1 MPSPSRRTSRYTLGA
16 EAMLA
21 GLAVLGPLALGG
33 APAWVLWP
41 LVGLS
46 AVAAVLACIGARRQG
61 RKLHLPLFVLLL
73 GVGAALCLVQ
83 LVPLPPG
90 LLAGVS
96 PEAAS
101 LREFAL
107 VPLGL
112 PAAGPVSLDPP
123 ATWRELAKSLAYG
136 LAFLAA
142 VEVCRSQRSR
152 RRLLATLAFTG
163 AGVALLGLGHALLG
177 FDALFGVR
185 AYAHVRP
192 PLVTPFGNPNH
203 LAGFLGLSATVALG
217 LALMHQGVKRLA
229 FFAAAGVSGM
239 GVLLSLS
246 RAGIFF
252 FLVGQGLVAGGLWLQ
267 RRSASRRRRSGGLA
281 ALLVLCAS
289 VGAGGY
295 VAWEKLVVE
304 ASTARSMETLRQG
317 KLDLWPMMA
326 EAARAFPVLGMGRG
340 AFEAAFPRYQSEP
353 NPNTLTHPENAAL
366 QLAAEFGVPG
376 LVLLVGWVWGFVRLL
391 RRGRLEPLELA
402 VLSGLFALGMHNLFD
417 FSLEL
422 PACAVAAL
430 VGLAAVVRPE
440 GESHAEGTAPSG
452 RWRLP
457 ASGGLAV
464 AVALG
469 LVGFGALVPGRH
481 TLAEAEGELSGLL
494 ASRAPVEDVR
504 ARGLGLITRHP
515 ADYLLYGLIGMAYA
529 EAGPAHAGEALAF
542 VNRALFLKP
551 VDAASHRIAA
561 RALLE
566 LGRRRQAFLEYRLA
580 REAGDA
586 EVLSHEALRQARTVE
601 ELQVLT
607 SERPALAWE
616 VANALAAQPEPMVR
630 TLAWFAWAREHFA
643 TVPDAEHLW
652 THEARLR
659 LVRGELREA
668 AALSGELEQR
678 APDKLDAQLLR
689 AEVLRAQGQGP
700 EAIRVLE
707 RLVPRFP
714 DNVGLAFTLARQLV
728 DEGLTHR
735 AREVLGRAAPF
746 IVEAEQRA
754 RLLTL
759 EGACFEREGLL
770 SRALDRYQTVTWL
783 APSPGAQFTVAR
795 LQEAMGRYGDAA
807 RAVREGVRLLPPEA
821 RPGWDA
827 WVARL
832 EGQQRQHMEERRQQ
846 FLSNPQEEETENLL
860 RPVEQAP

>member
-16 EAMLA
+16 EATLA
-21 GLAVLGPLALGG
+21 ALAVLGPLALGG

-46 AVAAVLACIGARRQG
+46 AAAAVLACIGARRH
-61 RKLHLPLFVLLL
+61 RRTLHLPLFALLL
-73 GVGAALCLVQ
+73 GVGAVLCLVQ

-107 VPLGL
+107 LPLGL

-142 VEVCRSQRSR
+142 VEVCRAQRSR

-163 AGVALLGLGHALLG
+163 AGVALLGVGHALLG

-203 LAGFLGLSATVALG
+203 LAGFLGLSATVAMG
-217 LALMHQGVKRLA
+217 LALIHRGPRRLA
-229 FFAAAGVSGM
+229 FFAAAGLSGL

-246 RAGIFF
+246 RAGILF
-252 FLVGQGLVAGGLWLQ
+252 FLVGQGLVAGGLWFQ
-267 RRSASRRRRSGGLA
+267 RRSSSGQRRGALA
-281 ALLVLCAS
+281 ALLVLAVS
-289 VGAGGY
+289 VGVGGY

-304 ASTARSMETLRQG
+304 DSTARSMETLRQG

-326 EAARAFPVLGMGRG
+326 RAAQAFPVLGMGRG

-353 NPNTLTHPENAAL
+353 NPNTLTHPENVAL

-376 LVLLVGWVWGFVRLL
+376 LVLLAGWVWGFARLL

-430 VGLAAVVRPE
+430 VALAAVVRPE
-440 GESHAEGTAPSG
+440 GDAPAEGAASSG
-452 RWRLP
+452 RWGLP
-457 ASGGLAV
+457 PSGALAG
-464 AVALG
+464 AVVLG
-469 LVGFGALVPGRH
+469 LVGLGALVPGRH
-481 TLAEAEGELSGLL
+481 TLAGAEGELSGLL
-494 ASRAPVEDVR
+494 AHRAPLEEVR
-504 ARGLGLITRHP
+504 ARGLSLIARHP

-529 EAGPAHAGEALAF
+529 EGGPAHAGEALAF

-561 RALLE
+561 RALLV

-580 REAGDA
+580 REAGDL
-586 EVLSHEALRQARTVE
+586 EVVSHEALRQARTVE
-601 ELQVLT
+601 ELQVLS
-607 SERPALAWE
+607 SERPALIREMAT
-616 VANALAAQPEPMVR
+616 ALAAQPEPVAR

-643 TVPDAEHLW
+643 TAPGAEHLW
-652 THEARLR
+652 MHEARLR
-659 LVRGELREA
+659 LARGELPEA
-668 AALSGELEQR
+668 AALSEEMEKR
-678 APDKLDAQLLR
+678 APDTLDTQLLR

-728 DEGLTHR
+728 DEGMTHR
-735 AREVLGRAAPF
+735 AREVMGRAAPF
-746 IVEAEQRA
+746 IVDADQRA

-770 SRALDRYQTVTWL
+770 SRALERYQTVTWL
-783 APSPGAQFTVAR
+783 MPSPGAQFTVAR
-795 LQEAMGRYGDAA
+795 LLEAMGRYGEAA
-807 RAVREGVRLLPPEA
+807 RAVREGVRLLSPEA

-846 FLSNPQEEETENLL
+846 LLSNPQEEETEHLL
-860 RPVEQAP
+860 RPMGEPQ